1 MCIRDSIYTSRYRQ
15 GTVSLIDL
23 LNIQQQTFSLQT
35 QVTQLKY
42 EKLNNRISLGLALG
56 LGV

>member
-1 MCIRDSIYTSRYRQ
+1 MAIYTERYRQ
-15 GTVSLIDL
+15 GSVSLIDL
-23 LNIQQQTFSLQT
+23 LNIQQQTFSLQA